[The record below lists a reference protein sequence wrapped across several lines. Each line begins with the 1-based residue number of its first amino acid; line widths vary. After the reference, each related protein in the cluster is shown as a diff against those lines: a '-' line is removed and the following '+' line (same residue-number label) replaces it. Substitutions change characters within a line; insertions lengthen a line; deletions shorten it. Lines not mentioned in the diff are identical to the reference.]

1 VPDIDTTSRASVAP
15 FVQQPVALRAFRDL
29 FTSLYGL
36 REPVL
41 PLCKVLQWY
50 DGVRRFGAA
59 DHELHTVPTAVVGG
73 WFYNTSTPAPTQP
86 AVAEWLTEAR
96 RAGVEQVVIPA
107 VRRAAT
113 DSVLERSG
121 FVGVPWSIEA
131 ECTLESGLDA
141 HLRRQLG
148 RDRHEGIRRIAR
160 RAEQRFHARY
170 YFASELR
177 QHPALID
184 TVARL
189 HGCNVRKYEHAANF
203 FSAPLLRQLL
213 DSPIGDHL
221 LVGVRY
227 DAGTGSPVQ
236 TSISLLDR
244 SSRQLYWLAVG
255 IDHDQVSPQV
265 NLFVAD
271 YYGVAALAHEHG
283 IRTINLGRGN
293 PVQKRRL
300 GANRFYVVQN
310 WVRATSP
317 DATRE
322 LARLR
327 VLSSAALD
335 APREPL
341 ELREP
346 PELRQASPGDR
357 LPATLEP

>member
-1 VPDIDTTSRASVAP
+1 MPNIDTTSRASIAP

-41 PLCKVLQWY
+41 PLRDVLQWY

-59 DHELHTVPTAVVGG
+59 DHELHTIPTAVVGG
-73 WFYNTSTPAPTQP
+73 WFYNTSTPAPTHP
-86 AVAEWLTEAR
+86 AVAEWVAEAH
-96 RAGVEQVVIPA
+96 RAGVGQVLIPA
-107 VRRAAT
+107 VRQAAT
-113 DSVLERSG
+113 DSVLDGSG
-121 FVGVPWSIEA
+121 FVGMPWSIEA
-131 ECTLESGLDA
+131 ECAFESGLDA

-148 RDRHEGIRRIAR
+148 RDRHDGIRRIVR
-160 RAEQRFHARY
+160 RVEQRFHARH

-177 QHPALID
+177 QHPTLID

-203 FSAPLLRQLL
+203 YSAPLLRQLL
-213 DSPIGDHL
+213 DSAIGDHL
-221 LVGVRY
+221 LVCVRY
-227 DAGTGSPVQ
+227 DAENGSPVQ

-255 IDHDQVSPQV
+255 IDHDQVSPDV

-271 YYGVAALAHEHG
+271 YHGVAALALEHG

-293 PVQKRRL
+293 PTQKRRL
-300 GANRFYVVQN
+300 GANRFHVLQN
-310 WVRATSP
+310 WVRASSP
-317 DATRE
+317 NATKE

-327 VLSSAALD
+327 VLSTAALD
-335 APREPL
+335 APPA
-341 ELREP
+341 P
-346 PELRQASPGDR
+346 RQALAFPGDR
-357 LPATLEP
+357 LPATREP